1 MKFFKIDLKRAF
13 SEPTFFLSL
22 VLGMISLFGA
32 AAYLLASGSYPQGLY
47 ASAQSLV
54 LPFAAPLL
62 AAMPY
67 SAMIMQERETRYRI
81 MITIKMR
88 KSGFEFR
95 RLAVCGISGAA
106 VLLIPQLVLF
116 IACAVMGEIPDFG
129 RAAAE
134 LILPVTFG
142 FGYAVFSY
150 GLTFVNTQRYVPMV
164 MPQVLYLLCVYAFP
178 HIKLER
184 FYPPL
189 DISPAIYGGEI
200 SADRFAVPAVLT
212 AAAIVLTVYGSLRR
226 EALDRI

>member
-1 MKFFKIDLKRAF
+1 MNFFRTDLKRAF

-22 VLGMISLFGA
+22 VLGMILLLGA
-32 AAYLLASGSYPQGLY
+32 AVYLMLSGNSVQGLY
-47 ASAQSLV
+47 FSAQSLI

-67 SAMIMQERETRYRI
+67 SSMIMQERETRYRI
-81 MITIKMR
+81 MMNVKLR
-88 KSGFEFR
+88 KKGFEFK

-106 VLLIPQLVLF
+106 VLFIPQLVLF
-116 IACAVMGEIPDFG
+116 AVCAAMGEIPDFG
-129 RAAAE
+129 RAVRE
-134 LILPVTFG
+134 LVLPLTFG
-142 FGYAVFSY
+142 FGYAAFSY

-178 HIKLER
+178 HIRLER

-212 AAAIVLTVYGSLRR
+212 VAAVLLTLYGAIRR
-226 EALDRI
+226 ESID

>member
-22 VLGMISLFGA
+22 VLGMLLLFGGM
-32 AAYLLASGSYPQGLY
+32 AYLMISGNSVQDLY
-47 ASAQSLV
+47 ISAQSLV

-67 SAMIMQERETRYRI
+67 SSMIMQERETRYRT
-81 MITIKMR
+81 MMNVKLC
-88 KSGFEFR
+88 KKGFEFK

-106 VLLIPQLVLF
+106 ALLIPQIVLF
-116 IACAVMGEIPDFG
+116 AVCAAMREISDFG
-129 RAAAE
+129 RAAGE
-134 LILPVTFG
+134 LVLPLTFG
-142 FGYAVFSY
+142 FGYAAFSY

-178 HIKLER
+178 HIRLER

-200 SADRFAVPAVLT
+200 SSDRFAVPAVLT
-212 AAAIVLTVYGSLRR
+212 AAAIVLTAYGAARR
-226 EALDRI
+226 EAID